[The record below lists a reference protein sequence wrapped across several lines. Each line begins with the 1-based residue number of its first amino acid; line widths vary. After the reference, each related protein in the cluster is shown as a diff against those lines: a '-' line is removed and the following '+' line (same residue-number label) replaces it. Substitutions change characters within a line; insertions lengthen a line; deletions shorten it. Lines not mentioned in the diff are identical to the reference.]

1 MVDQGSEVNLFQ
13 GINVRNNTRI
23 DIYISIR
30 PMTIKFGKQIHLQ
43 ELIHHIVYLPHQSTY
58 GHQIW

>member
-1 MVDQGSEVNLFQ
+1 MVDQDSEVNFFQ
-13 GINVRNNTRI
+13 GINVRNNIRI
-23 DIYISIR
+23 DIYISII

-43 ELIHHIVYLPHQSTY
+43 ELIHHIVYLPYQSNY